1 MLLRIKT
8 IKHKKGIYENKPY
21 DNYEVLGFVVNDT
34 NSSVICGEDFLICKF
49 SSEVFEKSLDRNL
62 KALNKPE
69 LNNSHAL
76 EGIYMVPVFGTQ
88 GIQGKC
94 EDLFLSLPDTYAAAS
109 DTFPNENVAE
119 KTEKSADKKK

>member
-21 DNYEVLGFVVNDT
+21 DNYEVLAFVVNDT

-49 SSEVFEKSLDRNL
+49 AADVFEKSLDRNI

-69 LNNSHAL
+69 FNNSRTL

-88 GIQGKC
+88 GINGKC
-94 EDLFLSLPDTYAAAS
+94 EDLILSLPDTYASVS

-119 KTEKSADKKK
+119 KTEKPTDKKK

>member
-1 MLLRIKT
+1 MLVRIKT

-21 DNYEVLGFVVNDT
+21 DNYEVLAFVVNDT

-49 SSEVFEKSLDRNL
+49 GAEVFEQALARNL

-69 LNNSHAL
+69 LNNNIRAL
-76 EGIYMVPVFGTQ
+76 EGLHCVPVFGTQ

-94 EDLFLSLPDTYAAAS
+94 EDFILSLPDTYAAVS
-109 DTFPNENVAE
+109 DSFPNETVPENAR
-119 KTEKSADKKK
+119 KKK